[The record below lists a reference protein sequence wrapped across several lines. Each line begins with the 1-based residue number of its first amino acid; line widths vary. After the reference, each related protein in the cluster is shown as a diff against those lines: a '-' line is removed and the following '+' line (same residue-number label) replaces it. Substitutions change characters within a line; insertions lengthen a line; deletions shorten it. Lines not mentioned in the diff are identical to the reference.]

1 MARGGETETD
11 MIKQI
16 TSAANPLIK
25 QIRALERKRTRSE
38 TGLFIAE
45 GARLVLEAEAATVQ
59 PETLLFTPEARRRQ
73 AVAALVERF
82 DRSGVQCIETSD
94 RLLSQITRRDNSQN
108 VVAVYRQRRQS
119 LGDLKSEPRS
129 LWVALEEVRD
139 PGNLGT
145 ILRTADSVG
154 AVGVILL
161 GRCCD
166 PFSFE
171 CVRASMGSIFAIA
184 LAEAELSELQTW
196 SQAAGGAIIGT
207 SLRASGRHDALPP
220 QSGPRIVMMGN
231 EQAGLSA
238 AAEAACDRLVRI
250 PMRGQADSL
259 NLAVATAVMLYSLWG
274 AEGYPGA
281 RP

>member
-1 MARGGETETD
+1 

-25 QIRALERKRTRSE
+25 QIRALERKRTRAE
-38 TGLFIAE
+38 TGLFVAE
-45 GARLVLEAEAATVQ
+45 GARLVLEAEAAGVR
-59 PETLLFTPEARRRQ
+59 PETLLFTAEALQR
-73 AVAALVERF
+73 AAAAALIARF
-82 DRSGVQCIETSD
+82 DRAGVQCIETSE
-94 RLLSQITRRDNSQN
+94 RLLSQITRRENTQN
-108 VVAVYRQRRQS
+108 VVAVYRQRRHRLREIDATS
-119 LGDLKSEPRS
+119 HG

-154 AVGVILL
+154 AGGVILL

-171 CVRASMGSIFAIA
+171 CVRASMGSIFAVS
-184 LAEAELSELQTW
+184 LAEAELSELEGW
-196 SQAAGGAIIGT
+196 SRGAGAAIVGT
-207 SLRASGRHDALPP
+207 SLRASGRHDGLPALA
-220 QSGPRIVMMGN
+220 GPRILLMGN

-238 AAEAACDRLVRI
+238 EAEAACDYLVRI